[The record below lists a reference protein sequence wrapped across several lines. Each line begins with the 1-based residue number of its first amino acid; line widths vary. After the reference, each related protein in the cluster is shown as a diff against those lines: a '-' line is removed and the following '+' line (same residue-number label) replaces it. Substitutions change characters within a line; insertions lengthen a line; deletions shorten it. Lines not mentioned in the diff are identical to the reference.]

1 MPLLLLLLLLLLMV
15 MKMMMIMMTMM
26 KMMMRMMMMKPSELL
41 IHLGGLQLGARGP
54 ARTHSI
60 SSPRRHLLLG
70 LWAGLVGHVAVV
82 THPGL
87 GLGARVEE
95 RRNGP
100 GDGRLA
106 GRGLW
111 HAGPLL
117 LGRPR
122 HANLLWG
129 ALGVVGHLGWASGR
143 GPGAGGGEH
152 QLLLPV

>member
-1 MPLLLLLLLLLLMV
+1 MLLLLLLLMV
-15 MKMMMIMMTMM
+15 MKMMMIMMMMM
-26 KMMMRMMMMKPSELL
+26 KMMMMMRMMMMKPSELL

-95 RRNGP
+95 RRDGP
-100 GDGRLA
+100 GDDRLA

-143 GPGAGGGEH
+143 HKVSP
-152 QLLLPV
+152 

>member
-1 MPLLLLLLLLLLMV
+1 MLLLLLLMV
-15 MKMMMIMMTMM
+15 MKMMMIMMMMM
-26 KMMMRMMMMKPSELL
+26 KMMMMMRMMMMKPSELL

-95 RRNGP
+95 RPMAEMAVLPGGGCGMLGRCCWGGP
-100 GDGRLA
+100 GMPICCGGPWGWLGTWGGPVGGIRYLPSLQIQFCCTVCTA
-106 GRGLW
+106 G
-111 HAGPLL
+111 
-117 LGRPR
+117 
-122 HANLLWG
+122 
-129 ALGVVGHLGWASGR
+129 
-143 GPGAGGGEH
+143 
-152 QLLLPV
+152 